1 MKYYILSSVIPTY
14 SLSLLPLFQDLL
26 LNMYGLEYDTVI
38 QVSVGEIMLGTFVE
52 KYCQIEWWNYSSLP
66 LHIDK
71 YTSLFTSITFGL
83 MITIF
88 MNSLFFSIM
97 KWATHINTLF
107 FQTVVMLL
115 FILLIADFI
124 HEAKYMIK
132 NKRINRIWK
141 IDIFCGRDAI

>member
-1 MKYYILSSVIPTY
+1 
-14 SLSLLPLFQDLL
+14 
-26 LNMYGLEYDTVI
+26 
-38 QVSVGEIMLGTFVE
+38 MLGTFVE

-83 MITIF
+83 MITVF
-88 MNSLFFSIM
+88 MKSLFFSIM

-107 FQTVVMLL
+107 FYTVVMLL